1 MSPNDL
7 TQAIR
12 REAPILRADQPLA
25 DATRRVLDSG
35 LPALPVVDARE
46 RLVGVF
52 GEREFLG
59 ALFPK
64 YMEQLGYA
72 GFVRRAL
79 DEVLE
84 KRSTCAAEPVGD
96 WMFTEHVDVP
106 ADASD
111 TQIAETFLHHRVLI
125 LPVTDE
131 RRVLGVITRADFFT
145 AIASRFLDR
154 T

>member
-7 TQAIR
+7 TEAVR
-12 REAPILRADQPLA
+12 RDAPLLRADEPLG
-25 DATRRVLDSG
+25 DAVRRVLDSA
-35 LPALPVVDARE
+35 LPALPVIDERE
-46 RLVGVF
+46 HLVGVF

-79 DEVLE
+79 DEVLD
-84 KRSTCAAEPVGD
+84 KRATCAVEPVGD

-125 LPVTDE
+125 LPVTED
-131 RRVLGVITRADFFT
+131 RRVIGVITRADFF
-145 AIASRFLDR
+145 AALAGRFLDR
-154 T
+154 A